1 MGLKFTKSLQILM
14 STDVLTGEQ
23 IMKQR
28 ATVICKRD
36 GQVLYVR
43 KPKSRWAL
51 PGGKIEAGETPAQ
64 AAMRELCEETGLKNL
79 DLLYLEV
86 YEKDQVTHY
95 VFTTQ
100 VPASSEPSPQNEI
113 TACKWLAPKKL
124 ADLKASSATKTI
136 VKSYAQRA

>member
-1 MGLKFTKSLQILM
+1 
-14 STDVLTGEQ
+14 
-23 IMKQR
+23 MKQR

-51 PGGKIEAGETPAQ
+51 PGGKIEAGETPFQ
-64 AAMRELCEETGLKNL
+64 AAVRELCEETGLENL
-79 DLLYLEV
+79 DLLYLAV
-86 YEKDQVTHY
+86 YEKGEVTHY

-113 TACKWLAPKKL
+113 SACKWLAPNNL
-124 ADLKASSATKTI
+124 GDLKASSATKTI
-136 VKSYAQRA
+136 VKSYGRQAEGGLVSAN